1 MPSTAQLR
9 TYPPRFGFRLVRLHD
24 AFCRN
29 RVIPEPCDSILEMS
43 AHTIFHILEWGDLW
57 EDAGAVEILQW
68 IRGNKHLQLGEWRE
82 LFPTRL

>member
-1 MPSTAQLR
+1 M
-9 TYPPRFGFRLVRLHD
+9 
-24 AFCRN
+24 
-29 RVIPEPCDSILEMS
+29 IPEPCDSILEMS

>member
-1 MPSTAQLR
+1 MPPTARLR
-9 TYPPRFGFRLVRLHD
+9 TYPPRFGFRIARLQG

-29 RVIPEPCDSILEMS
+29 RVIPEPCDSIREMS

-57 EDAGAVEILQW
+57 EDAGAVDILQW